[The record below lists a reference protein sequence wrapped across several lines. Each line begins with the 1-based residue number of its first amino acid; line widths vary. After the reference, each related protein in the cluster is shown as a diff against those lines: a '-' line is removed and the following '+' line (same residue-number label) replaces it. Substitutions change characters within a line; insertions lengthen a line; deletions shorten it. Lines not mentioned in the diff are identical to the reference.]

1 MLLTEKNLGKDIYE
15 HLAEKLFDQKVSR
28 TAVKKLVLC
37 AVYGASEST
46 LKKGLPAGV
55 DVKKLVNK
63 TKKILNYDMVVKEQI
78 KNYKKSGKIYNF
90 FGRPIT
96 PQEGRES
103 LIFNNYIQST
113 AVDVALNGF
122 GKILD
127 RAPKRVRPIFF
138 IHDAMLV
145 DIHPEDIND
154 FKNACK
160 SIFIEK
166 LGEFPL
172 DFQILE

>member
-103 LIFNNYIQST
+103 LIF
-113 AVDVALNGF
+113 
-122 GKILD
+122 
-127 RAPKRVRPIFF
+127 
-138 IHDAMLV
+138 
-145 DIHPEDIND
+145 
-154 FKNACK
+154 
-160 SIFIEK
+160 
-166 LGEFPL
+166 
-172 DFQILE
+172 